1 MEDKIK
7 QMLDDYGLTESQ
19 LTCEELDKLKE
30 EIKAKEQGMCI
41 FDSVL
46 DNPSL
51 YYRKKINLYVKKQQK
66 ISNKTPKPKTL
77 FANKPNSTKN

>member
-19 LTCEELDKLKE
+19 LTNEELDKLKE
-30 EIKAKEQGMCI
+30 EIKAKEQGKVVL
-41 FDSVL
+41 DSVL

-51 YYRKKINLYVKKQQK
+51 FYRLKK
-66 ISNKTPKPKTL
+66 
-77 FANKPNSTKN
+77 

>member
-19 LTCEELDKLKE
+19 LTCENLINSKRKSRQKNRECVYLTAYL
-30 EIKAKEQGMCI
+30 IIPHCI
-41 FDSVL
+41 IV
-46 DNPSL
+46 
-51 YYRKKINLYVKKQQK
+51 KKINLYVKKQQK

-77 FANKPNSTKN
+77 FANKQNSTKN

>member
-30 EIKAKEQGMCI
+30 EIIIPCRS
-41 FDSVL
+41 F
-46 DNPSL
+46 
-51 YYRKKINLYVKKQQK
+51 
-66 ISNKTPKPKTL
+66 
-77 FANKPNSTKN
+77 

>member
-51 YYRKKINLYVKKQQK
+51 YYREKINLYVKKQQK

-77 FANKPNSTKN
+77 FANKQNSTKN

>member
-19 LTCEELDKLKE
+19 LTSEELDKLKE
-30 EIKAKEQGMCI
+30 EIKAKEQGKVVL
-41 FDSVL
+41 DSVL

-51 YYRKKINLYVKKQQK
+51 FYRLKKVNGYGKK
-66 ISNKTPKPKTL
+66 
-77 FANKPNSTKN
+77 